1 MKKLLL
7 CSLISFFPIFPV
19 LAEEGPYYLILLYAP
34 RWYPAF
40 ESIPMKTLDECELAG
55 AKLKAS
61 KRFAYLPNA
70 FSYECVKGGKS

>member
-40 ESIPMKTLDECELAG
+40 EAIPMKTLDECELAG

-61 KRFAYLPNA
+61 ERFALSP
-70 FSYECVKGGKS
+70 SDLGIECVKGERL